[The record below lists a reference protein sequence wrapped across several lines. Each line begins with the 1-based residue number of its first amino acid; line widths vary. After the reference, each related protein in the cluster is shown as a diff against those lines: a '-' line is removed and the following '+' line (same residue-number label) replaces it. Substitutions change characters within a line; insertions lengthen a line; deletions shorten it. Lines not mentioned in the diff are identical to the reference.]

1 MSAFSRWLPERF
13 HGDAGYVT
21 AETAIV
27 LPVLAILVAT
37 ALWAIA
43 VAGAQLRCVD
53 AARDGARAAARGESE
68 TAVMVAARATA
79 PQGAS
84 IDIARDGSQIVVTV
98 QVRVGPTSG
107 VLASIPAPVV
117 GASAVAESEAGP
129 SSEAEQSSGNQRF
142 SGGKPSSG
150 AGP

>member
-1 MSAFSRWLPERF
+1 MRAFSRRPPERL

-27 LPVLAILVAT
+27 LPVLAILVAA

-43 VAGAQLRCVD
+43 VAGTQLRCID

-84 IDIARDGSQIVVTV
+84 IDIARNGSRIVVTV
-98 QVRVGPTSG
+98 KVRVGPTAG
-107 VLASIPAPVV
+107 VLASMPAPTV
-117 GASAVAESEAGP
+117 GASAVVK
-129 SSEAEQSSGNQRF
+129 SEAE
-142 SGGKPSSG
+142 P
-150 AGP
+150 

>member
-1 MSAFSRWLPERF
+1 MNALSRRVPEWF
-13 HGDAGYVT
+13 DGDAGYVT

-27 LPVLAILVAT
+27 LPVLAILVAA

-53 AARDGARAAARGESE
+53 AARDGARAAARGESGP
-68 TAVMVAARATA
+68 AVMVAARATA

-84 IDIARDGSQIVVTV
+84 IEIARNGSQIVVTV
-98 QVRVGPTSG
+98 KVRVGPASG

-117 GASAVAESEAGP
+117 AASAVAESEAGR
-129 SSEAEQSSGNQRF
+129 SSEAEQSS
-142 SGGKPSSG
+142 KAEP
-150 AGP
+150 

>member
-1 MSAFSRWLPERF
+1 MSAFSCRSPKRLD
-13 HGDAGYVT
+13 GDAGYVT

-27 LPVLAILVAT
+27 LPALAIVVAA

-68 TAVMVAARATA
+68 SAVMVAARATA

-84 IDIARDGSQIVVTV
+84 IDIARNGSQIVVTV
-98 QVRVGPTSG
+98 KVRVGPASG
-107 VLASIPAPVV
+107 VLASIPSPVV
-117 GASAVAESEAGP
+117 RASAVAESEAER
-129 SSEAEQSSGNQRF
+129 SSEAQPLSEAE
-142 SGGKPSSG
+142 P
-150 AGP
+150 